1 MGLNDVVSA
10 DRVHIGFF
18 GMRNA
23 GKSSVV
29 NAVTG
34 QSLSVVSEIKG
45 TTTDP
50 VKKSMELLPIG
61 PVVIIDTPGLDDE
74 GTLGELRVKKARE
87 ILNQTDIAVL
97 IVDLTK
103 GMSKED
109 EELTELFQERQI
121 PYLVVYNKADLTG
134 DKTDTV
140 NITTN
145 VGRLNEQLADAGTTS
160 VSGLNNASSDT
171 KAKDAGKIIQ
181 VSALT
186 GEGIHELKEA
196 LGDFARANKKEEKF
210 IVVDLLKPGNL
221 VVLVIPVDESAPK
234 GRLILPQQ
242 LVMRELLD
250 HHYAFVS
257 CQDTDLKDT
266 LCKLSE
272 KPALIITD
280 SQTFEKVSKDT
291 PTDIMLTSFSILMA
305 RFKGGLQTQINGARK
320 LSSLQDG
327 DTVLIS
333 EGCTHHRQCKDIGTV
348 KMPGWIEGFTGKKLN
363 YRFTSGGE
371 FPDDLSGISLVVH
384 CGGCMLNENQMKAR
398 VKSAV
403 KAGVPIVNYG
413 IAIACMHGILSRSLE
428 VIEKHE
434 ENKEGN

>member
-1 MGLNDVVSA
+1 MSLNDVVSA

-97 IVDLTK
+97 IVDVTK

-109 EELTELFQERQI
+109 EELTVLFAERQI
-121 PYLVVYNKADLTG
+121 PYLIVYNKADLA
-134 DKTDTV
+134 DKSAEQKSEDQKTD
-140 NITTN
+140 N
-145 VGRLNEQLADAGTTS
+145 LSAQ
-160 VSGLNNASSDT
+160 
-171 KAKDAGKIIQ
+171 GKRIH
-181 VSALT
+181 VAALT
-186 GEGIHELKEA
+186 GEGIYELKEV
-196 LGDFARANKKEEKF
+196 LGDFARVNKKEEKF
-210 IVVDLLKPGNL
+210 VVVDLLKPGDL

-257 CQDTDLKDT
+257 CQDTDLKET

-280 SQTFEKVSKDT
+280 SQAFEKVSKDT
-291 PTDIMLTSFSILMA
+291 PEGIMLTSFSILMA
-305 RFKGGLQTQINGARK
+305 RFKGGLQTQIDGAKK

-348 KMPGWIEGFTGKKLN
+348 KMPGWIEKFTGKKLN

-371 FPDDLSGISLVVH
+371 FPDDFTDVALVVH

-398 VKSAV
+398 VKTAV
-403 KAGVPIVNYG
+403 QAGVPIVNYG
-413 IAIACMHGILSRSLE
+413 IAIACMHGILNRSLE
-428 VIEKHE
+428 VIEANSKIVQSF
-434 ENKEGN
+434 

>member
-1 MGLNDVVSA
+1 MSLNDVVSA

-29 NAVTG
+29 NAITG
-34 QSLSVVSEIKG
+34 QNLSVVSEIKG

-97 IVDLTK
+97 IVDVTK

-109 EELTELFQERQI
+109 EELTVLFGERQI
-121 PYLVVYNKADLTG
+121 PYLIVYNKADLLEKSG
-134 DKTDTV
+134 EAPADKKNGEQKSADRKTD
-140 NITTN
+140 N
-145 VGRLNEQLADAGTTS
+145 LS
-160 VSGLNNASSDT
+160 P
-171 KAKDAGKIIQ
+171 KGKSIL

-186 GEGIHELKEA
+186 GEGIYELKEA

-210 IVVDLLKPGNL
+210 VVVDLLKPGDL

-280 SQTFEKVSKDT
+280 SQAFEKVSKDT
-291 PTDIMLTSFSILMA
+291 PKDIMLTSFSILMA
-305 RFKGGLQTQINGARK
+305 RFKGGLQTQIDGAKK

-348 KMPGWIEGFTGKKLN
+348 KMPGWIESFTGKKLN

-371 FPDDLSGISLVVH
+371 FPDDLTDIALVVH
-384 CGGCMLNENQMKAR
+384 CGGCMLNENQMKSR
-398 VKSAV
+398 VKAAV
-403 KAGVPIVNYG
+403 QAGVPIVNYG
-413 IAIACMHGILSRSLE
+413 IAIACMHGILDRSLE
-428 VIEKHE
+428 VIEASK
-434 ENKEGN
+434 

>member
-1 MGLNDVVSA
+1 MSLNDVVSA

-29 NAVTG
+29 NAITG
-34 QSLSVVSEIKG
+34 QNLSVVSEIKG

-97 IVDLTK
+97 IADVTK
-103 GMSKED
+103 GLSKED
-109 EELTELFQERQI
+109 EELTVLFKERQI
-121 PYLVVYNKADLTG
+121 PYLIVYNKADLLEKSG
-134 DKTDTV
+134 EASADKKTDY
-140 NITTN
+140 
-145 VGRLNEQLADAGTTS
+145 LS
-160 VSGLNNASSDT
+160 P
-171 KAKDAGKIIQ
+171 KGKSIR

-186 GEGIHELKEA
+186 GEGIYELKEA

-210 IVVDLLKPGNL
+210 VVVDLLKPGDL

-280 SQTFEKVSKDT
+280 SQAFEKVSKDT
-291 PTDIMLTSFSILMA
+291 PIDIMLTSFSILMA
-305 RFKGGLQTQINGARK
+305 RFKGGLQTQIDGAKK

-348 KMPGWIEGFTGKKLN
+348 KMPGWIESFTGKKLN

-371 FPDDLSGISLVVH
+371 FPDDLTDIALVVH
-384 CGGCMLNENQMKAR
+384 CGGCMLNENQMKSR
-398 VKSAV
+398 VKTAV
-403 KAGVPIVNYG
+403 QAGVPIVNYG
-413 IAIACMHGILSRSLE
+413 IAIACMHGILDRSLE
-428 VIEKHE
+428 VIEASK
-434 ENKEGN
+434 